1 MIIVDTDVL
10 IDIFDKQSERGAL
23 ALQKL
28 DHSGEDIAITSI
40 TLHEILFGH
49 YKFNKKVKDI
59 LQINTIEFSK
69 KDAEVS
75 AKIEL
80 DLEKKGKTASRIDT
94 MIAAIAI
101 NRKAKIYTF
110 NKKHFQDIKQ
120 LDLFD
125 WNLKSFC

>member
-10 IDIFDKQSERGAL
+10 IDIFDKKSERGPNAL
-23 ALQKL
+23 KKL
-28 DHSGEDIAITSI
+28 DSSGEDIAITSI

-49 YKFNKKVKDI
+49 YKYRKKVKNI
-59 LQINTIEFSK
+59 LQINTIEFNK
-69 KDAEVS
+69 KDAELS
-75 AKIEL
+75 AKIEFE
-80 DLEKKGKTASRIDT
+80 LEKIGKIISRTDT

-125 WNLKSFC
+125 